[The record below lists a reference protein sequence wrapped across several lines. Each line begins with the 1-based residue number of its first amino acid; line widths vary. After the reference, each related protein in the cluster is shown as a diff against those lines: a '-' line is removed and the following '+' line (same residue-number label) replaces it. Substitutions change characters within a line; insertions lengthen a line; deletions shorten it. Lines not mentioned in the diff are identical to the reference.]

1 MSLSIDEFC
10 RRVQEGLDQATWEQ
24 KRQLIEWLVVRVIV
38 TDGEVEIRYAIPTSP
53 NGEAT
58 RFCHLHSDYRCRPPS
73 RLRSIRTFI
82 PPHPDPAPEN
92 LSPRQLA
99 SLMRTNNIRV
109 WSQRAYEE
117 EVVVRRFF
125 GRSSVLF
132 NAPEAIRHVLVDH
145 PEAYGRT
152 RATLRILKPLLGEGL
167 FTSEGPAWRH
177 QRRTLAPAFTPRSV
191 ELLVPHIRSATTE
204 MIGSLAATE
213 RERVDLFP
221 MIQRLA
227 LEIAGRTMF
236 SLEMGQHGPALR
248 EQIMRYGQRLG
259 RPHLLDFVVPIGIPT
274 PHDWARAWFRRGWI
288 RSDRPDHG

>member
-1 MSLSIDEFC
+1 M
-10 RRVQEGLDQATWEQ
+10 Q
-24 KRQLIEWLVVRVIV
+24 
-38 TDGEVEIRYAIPTSP
+38 TSVAP
-53 NGEAT
+53 E
-58 RFCHLHSDYRCRPPS
+58 
-73 RLRSIRTFI
+73 SIRTFV

-167 FTSEGPAWRH
+167 FTSEGPV
-177 QRRTLAPAFTPRSV
+177 LAP
-191 ELLVPHIRSATTE
+191 SAAHP
-204 MIGSLAATE
+204 GASLHATVSGAAHSAYP
-213 RERVDLFP
+213 V
-221 MIQRLA
+221 
-227 LEIAGRTMF
+227 G
-236 SLEMGQHGPALR
+236 HALR
-248 EQIMRYGQRLG
+248 
-259 RPHLLDFVVPIGIPT
+259 
-274 PHDWARAWFRRGWI
+274 
-288 RSDRPDHG
+288 